1 MFQPTENTTIEE
13 EVGCSMTTG
22 VQGVRNQD
30 VLTHVL
36 YPERA
41 KLSLL
46 ADYLAPRI
54 TQGALTIVEA
64 DGSQF
69 DLGQGA
75 SSERITLRIHRPE
88 LFNRIAQGGSRAF
101 GESYAEGWWDVDNDK
116 LQELFSLLF
125 ANGIDRAF
133 QAGPIQRMI
142 QMLQRARLWIS
153 PREAARA
160 DIHAHYDL
168 GNDFF
173 REMLDPSMAY
183 SCGYARNDGDSLEK
197 MQQQKYERIALK
209 LGLDQGGSLLD
220 IGSGWGG
227 LIMYVAQKFPNV
239 RATGITI
246 SEEQYLYAHRQIAS
260 AGLRDRVT
268 VRFLDYRDI
277 EGSFDFVVSV
287 GMFEHVGFA
296 NYTPF
301 FQKVRELLK
310 PSGRA
315 LLHTIGL
322 EEDPTFQQDPWLER
336 YIFPGTR
343 LPRLEELAREAR
355 NAQLAVGH
363 VENLRPHYAETLRH
377 WQDNFTKSW
386 ERISQL
392 GPKFDQ
398 QFFRMWNFY
407 LQLCEACFIDSTVE
421 LYQLLMT
428 PRPNWNFPRTFDF
441 GGLSNVTAS

>member
-1 MFQPTENTTIEE
+1 MA
-13 EVGCSMTTG
+13 TG
-22 VQGVRNQD
+22 VQGIRD
-30 VLTHVL
+30 SGVLTHTL
-36 YPERA
+36 YPSPA
-41 KLSLL
+41 KRSLL
-46 ADYLAPRI
+46 AEYLTPRI
-54 TQGALTIVEA
+54 TQGALTIVEPN
-64 DGSQF
+64 GSQF
-69 DLGQGA
+69 DLGQGP
-75 SSERITLRIHRPE
+75 SSERVVVRLHRPE
-88 LFNRIAQGGSRAF
+88 LFNRILQGGSRAF
-101 GESYAEGWWDVDNDK
+101 GETYAEGWWDVDNDK
-116 LQELFSLLF
+116 IQELFSLLF
-125 ANGIDRAF
+125 ANGIDRGF
-133 QAGPIQRMI
+133 QSGPIQRMI
-142 QMLQRARLWIS
+142 QMIQRAKLWVS
-153 PREAARA
+153 PRDSARA

-168 GNDFF
+168 GNEFF
-173 REMLDPSMAY
+173 REMLDPSMTY
-183 SCGYARNDGDSLEK
+183 SCGYARNEGDSLET
-197 MQQQKYERIALK
+197 MQQQKFERIAQK
-209 LGLDQGGSLLD
+209 LGLHQGGSLLD

-227 LIMYVAQKFPNV
+227 LIMYVARNFPQV

-246 SEEQYLYAHRQIAS
+246 SEEQYLFAHKKIAE

-296 NYTPF
+296 NYTSF
-301 FQKVRELLK
+301 FKKVRELLK

-322 EEDPTFQQDPWLER
+322 EEDPTTQQDPWMER

-355 NAQLAVGH
+355 NAQLAIGH

-377 WQDNFTKSW
+377 WQRNFTDAW

-392 GPKFDQ
+392 GPKFDR

-421 LYQLLMT
+421 LYQLLMS
-428 PRPNWNFPRTFDF
+428 PRPHWNFPRTFDF
-441 GGLSNVTAS
+441 GSSAAVSQDRAGAI